1 MKQTKV
7 FIIIFVSI
15 FVFTMLSCSSTT
27 KTLKITPKILDF
39 GNVNLS
45 ESSTLNL
52 TLTNKYSKDVFIT
65 NINLSD
71 VINYSIVS
79 GAVLP
84 INMSKNGIHEISIK
98 YEPATGGI
106 HDAQLFIEH
115 DASTKPKVVEI
126 TGIGVPIPKILLST
140 QNIDFS
146 TVLVGRDKTENITV
160 ENTGTADLILDSLQ
174 FFHV

>member
-98 YEPATGGI
+98 YEPASGGV
-106 HDAQLFIEH
+106 HNAQEAYDMIKAGATRLGASAGIEIV
-115 DASTKPKVVEI
+115 S
-126 TGIGVPIPKILLST
+126 G
-140 QNIDFS
+140 
-146 TVLVGRDKTENITV
+146 KT
-160 ENTGTADLILDSLQ
+160 SKSSY
-174 FFHV
+174 